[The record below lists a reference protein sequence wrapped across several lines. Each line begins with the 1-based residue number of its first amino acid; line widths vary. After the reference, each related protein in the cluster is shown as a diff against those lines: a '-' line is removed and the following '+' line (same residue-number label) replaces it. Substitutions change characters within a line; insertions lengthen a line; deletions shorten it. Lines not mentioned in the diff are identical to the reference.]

1 MVTRYL
7 AVLACLPAL
16 NTRLSRGDLR
26 KTNVR
31 DKSQMNLFS
40 LLSTFLLLSQCCNL
54 HAGILGVLSG
64 VVWSILE
71 QSIAYTPCRSNV

>member
-31 DKSQMNLFS
+31 DKSERNLFS

-54 HAGILGVLSG
+54 HAFMHVLSAKYIITIG
-64 VVWSILE
+64 
-71 QSIAYTPCRSNV
+71 